1 MSTRFIGSLMLVSSC
16 LALVASHLHARVI
29 EHWPYDKLFKHADLV
44 VIVRPLSVR
53 DATAKDK
60 AVPPG
65 KRDYL
70 VGVVTNF
77 KVLHVVKGAYKEENL
92 ELVHFKYKKDL
103 KIGIINGP
111 GLVSFHTKEINLSGD
126 TWAGRVQNEYMLFLK
141 RGKDKRLEFV
151 SGQVDP
157 ELSVKQLL
165 GPLP

>member
-1 MSTRFIGSLMLVSSC
+1 MSTRLVGSLILGWAC
-16 LALVASHLHARVI
+16 LALLASQSHARQI
-29 EHWPYDKLFKHADLV
+29 EDWPYDKLFKHSELV

-65 KRDYL
+65 NRDYL

-77 KVLHVVKGAYKEENL
+77 KILHVVKGTYKAENL
-92 ELVHFKYKKDL
+92 DLVHFKL
-103 KIGIINGP
+103 KEGAQILNGP
-111 GLVSFHTKEINLSGD
+111 LLVSFHTKRFTLMMKSGFAVYD
-126 TWAGRVQNEYMLFLK
+126 NNYMLFLK
-141 RGKDKRLEFV
+141 PGKDKRLEFV
-151 SGQVDP
+151 SGQFDP